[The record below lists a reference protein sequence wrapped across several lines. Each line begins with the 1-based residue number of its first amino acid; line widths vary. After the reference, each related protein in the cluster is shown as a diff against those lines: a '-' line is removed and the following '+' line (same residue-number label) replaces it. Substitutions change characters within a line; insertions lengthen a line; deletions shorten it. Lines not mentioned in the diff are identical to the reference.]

1 MTQQYDNTNSGAL
14 FDNSRKTTANHPDFN
29 GSLDVEGIQYWIS
42 GWKKKDRNGNTFV
55 SLSVKPKDQQQAP
68 TPRQAPPAQRPAPSQ
83 GQQRQAP
90 PRGNA
95 NGGGGFENW
104 DDDAPF
110 ANPLKRR
117 GLHLA
122 I

>member
-29 GSLDVEGIQYWIS
+29 GSLDVGGVQYWIS

-55 SLSVKPKDQQQAP
+55 SLSVNPKDQQQQAP
-68 TPRQAPPAQRPAPSQ
+68 APRQAPPAQRPAPRQ

-90 PRGNA
+90 APQGNG
-95 NGGGGFENW
+95 NGGGGF
-104 DDDAPF
+104 DDWGGSDDVPY
-110 ANPLKRR
+110 
-117 GLHLA
+117 
-122 I
+122 